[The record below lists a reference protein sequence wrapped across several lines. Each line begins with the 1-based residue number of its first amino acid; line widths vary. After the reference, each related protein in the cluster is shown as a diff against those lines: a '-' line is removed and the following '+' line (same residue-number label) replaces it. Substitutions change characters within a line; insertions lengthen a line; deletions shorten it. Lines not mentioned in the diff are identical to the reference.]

1 MNHVANQLIFK
12 SVSVWKF
19 FVLVLKFK
27 DFVKITFKWGF
38 AHFWRPYSYKQN
50 LGPDY
55 KTIFTNINRVT
66 NSSISISFTAIIYS
80 WKANRRE
87 HHSLSL
93 KHPWASARG
102 GRGAMAPPGFSHT
115 LSKSSQISKILP
127 CLVVNTGSILI
138 GPPWK
143 FFCRR
148 PCKHRLIL
156 YDF

>member
-1 MNHVANQLIFK
+1 MEHTNKIVLFFVLRNWTIQDLLKSRDVEKTLKACVSLKSGTAPTPINSKMNHVANQLIFK

-55 KTIFTNINRVT
+55 KTIFTSINKVT

-93 KHPWASARG
+93 KH
-102 GRGAMAPPGFSHT
+102 
-115 LSKSSQISKILP
+115 
-127 CLVVNTGSILI
+127 
-138 GPPWK
+138 
-143 FFCRR
+143 
-148 PCKHRLIL
+148 RLIL